1 MGRAIE
7 ELAHFVATSTWE
19 SIPVPVRA
27 HARLVLLDTLG
38 VIIAGSLQP
47 EVAGIRSRLIATG
60 GRGATVYARDWPAT
74 DPRAAALLN
83 GLAGRSIELCEGHR
97 YVSCQGA
104 VQVLPAV
111 LASAEW
117 LERSGREVLTA
128 LILGYDVAARIGAG
142 LTARAPTRTV
152 RLRSSGR
159 WPLER
164 GYAG

>member
-1 MGRAIE
+1 M
-7 ELAHFVATSTWE
+7 
-19 SIPVPVRA
+19 
-27 HARLVLLDTLG
+27 
-38 VIIAGSLQP
+38 
-47 EVAGIRSRLIATG
+47 
-60 GRGATVYARDWPAT
+60 
-74 DPRAAALLN
+74 
-83 GLAGRSIELCEGHR
+83 
-97 YVSCQGA
+97 
-104 VQVLPAV
+104 LPAV

-159 WPLER
+159 WRLER